1 MKVKGLIVVFIL
13 IAMILMVSSTVF
25 ASGYWHHRHWHHRYC
40 CYSSHWW
47 VPGAVIASSVILSAA
62 IIRPWYRIP
71 GTVYAYPSSEA
82 VYIPD
87 SSTNIIPRRAYASPD
102 PQFISKYGRTGT
114 KETRSGEWI
123 TVPGQQVNG
132 KWIPS
137 HKVWVPSNPVRE

>member
-1 MKVKGLIVVFIL
+1 MKVKGFIVVFMV
-13 IAMILMVSSTVF
+13 IAMMLMVFSTGF
-25 ASGYWHHRHWHHRYC
+25 ASGYWHHRHC

-62 IIRPWYRIP
+62 IIHPWYTPP
-71 GTVYAYPSSEA
+71 GTVYAYPSSSTV

-87 SSTNIIPRRAYASPD
+87 SSTNIIPGRAYASPD

-114 KETRSGEWI
+114 KETCSGEWI

-137 HKVWVPSNPVRE
+137 HKVWVPSNPVKE